1 MVYRLIA
8 RDRTFCEGTYAD
20 CKKAFTG
27 VSNMINAGFTTAFE
41 ISDFCIVNC
50 EENND
55 SDLLFVLSDSN
66 RMEELW

>member
-20 CKKAFTG
+20 CKNAFTG

-41 ISDFCIVNC
+41 VSDFCIVNC

-55 SDLLFVLSDSN
+55 SD
-66 RMEELW
+66 

>member
-1 MVYRLIA
+1 LEYIIRKKFSLGKMVYRLIA

-55 SDLLFVLSDSN
+55 SD
-66 RMEELW
+66 